1 MRKLIEVY
9 ISMIRNFILVVIA
22 AITFFLWVIS
32 PTVNHNTL
40 AATITY
46 PENMALIQRGTF
58 RIGSDDHYAEEKSA
72 NQVTVTDFCIDRH
85 EVTNARFAKFVA
97 ETGYKTIAERPLSVE
112 EFPTLKPEERK
123 PGSLVFI
130 PPEQGKTQV
139 ETLSWWHWVQGADWQ
154 HPQGQNSSI
163 VGKENYPVVQI
174 AFEDA
179 QAYAKWAGK
188 SLPSEAQW
196 EYAARGGLSKMIY
209 SWGNQYSAK
218 KANTWQG
225 QFPFFNTEEDGFTG
239 LAPVGSFPA
248 NGYGLYDMTGN
259 VWEWTEDWYHVGHEG
274 KSGQKDPLV
283 ANKAE
288 SLDPREPGV
297 AKHVIKGGS
306 YLCAKNYCSRYRPAA
321 REAEEP
327 NTGTSHIGF
336 RLAKN
341 LPV

>member
-1 MRKLIEVY
+1 
-9 ISMIRNFILVVIA
+9 MIRNFILFVIG
-22 AITFFLWVIS
+22 AIAFFLWAIS
-32 PTVNHNTL
+32 PTINHNAL
-40 AATITY
+40 AATITC
-46 PENMALIQRGTF
+46 PENMALIQGGTF
-58 RIGSDDHYAEEKSA
+58 RMGSDDHYEDEKSA
-72 NQVTVTDFCIDRH
+72 DKVTVTDFCIDRH
-85 EVTNARFAKFVA
+85 EVTNAQFAKFVA

-112 EFPTLKPEERK
+112 EFPTLKPEQRK

-130 PPEQGKTQV
+130 PPEKGKTQV

-196 EYAARGGLSKMIY
+196 EYAARGSLSKMIY

-239 LAPVGSFPA
+239 LAPVGSF
-248 NGYGLYDMTGN
+248 
-259 VWEWTEDWYHVGHEG
+259 
-274 KSGQKDPLV
+274 
-283 ANKAE
+283 
-288 SLDPREPGV
+288 R
-297 AKHVIKGGS
+297 
-306 YLCAKNYCSRYRPAA
+306 RYRPAA